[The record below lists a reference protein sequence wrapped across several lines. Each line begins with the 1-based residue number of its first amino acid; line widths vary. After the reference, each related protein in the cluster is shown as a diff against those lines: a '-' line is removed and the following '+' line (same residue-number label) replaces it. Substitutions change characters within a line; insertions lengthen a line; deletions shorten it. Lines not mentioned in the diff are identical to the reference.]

1 MKEVITKIYIFER
14 ASTCKHYM
22 FPDMIKSINCS
33 ALSCPR
39 NTQKMSR
46 QKKNINIVTMEMWM
60 LNKLGT
66 NKPFKVGLDMAKIAG
81 FVETDSFIALST
93 WAESQPLNFKN

>member
-1 MKEVITKIYIFER
+1 
-14 ASTCKHYM
+14 
-22 FPDMIKSINCS
+22 
-33 ALSCPR
+33 
-39 NTQKMSR
+39 
-46 QKKNINIVTMEMWM
+46 M

-93 WAESQPLNFKN
+93 

>member
-1 MKEVITKIYIFER
+1 
-14 ASTCKHYM
+14 
-22 FPDMIKSINCS
+22 
-33 ALSCPR
+33 
-39 NTQKMSR
+39 
-46 QKKNINIVTMEMWM
+46 M

-93 WAESQPLNFKN
+93 WAESQPLNFKNSTKKKFMSKICITFIYLIHFTRENDMIEVQL